1 MPTSGQVYH
10 TSKTSSRA
18 ITDKSGMRAKKSEAQ
33 GKAQEK
39 VIKGSNS
46 HTTSGVV
53 GNRISAGAQLTR
65 LSMD

>member
-1 MPTSGQVYH
+1 
-10 TSKTSSRA
+10 
-18 ITDKSGMRAKKSEAQ
+18 MRAEKSEAKE
-33 GKAQEK
+33 KAKEK